1 MKKIIIALAA
11 AAAVTAA
18 VSSAAEAKIHVN
30 GVINLGLPGVYV
42 GPGYGYGYGYGPT
55 YVDDGYYG
63 DEDCGWTTVKKVK
76 WINGHKVV
84 KFKKQWVCY

>member
-42 GPGYGYGYGYGPT
+42 GPGYGYGYGPT